1 MRTHIFPLLTI
12 FLLSLSSSSSSSSNL
27 IKDTCKK
34 CSDTDPNIR
43 YNFCTSSFN
52 SSPDSNQTTDLR
64 QLGLVSIRLTKNNV
78 TSTRHFIK
86 HLLRDDKNKKMNN
99 NNNTITNTTTKLD
112 PYVKACLN
120 DCMEL
125 YSDAVST
132 IKLAVKDY
140 KAKRYDDANIGL
152 SSVIDASTTCEDG
165 FKENDNSKNKS
176 KNHVVSPLT
185 KRNDNAF
192 QLTAISLSIINML
205 RN

>member
-1 MRTHIFPLLTI
+1 MDSRPSTTASILGTFGTTMSRLPTDIFWAI
-12 FLLSLSSSSSSSSNL
+12 VVISNGLSL
-27 IKDTCKK
+27 KPGK
-34 CSDTDPNIR
+34 
-43 YNFCTSSFN
+43 
-52 SSPDSNQTTDLR
+52 
-64 QLGLVSIRLTKNNV
+64 G
-78 TSTRHFIK
+78 TRHKRPKLKGSISRIITLKNRFEKLSCHHFSTMRLVQVLRLMHCRLRSNKMRNMGIIFI
-86 HLLRDDKNKKMNN
+86 
-99 NNNTITNTTTKLD
+99 
-112 PYVKACLN
+112 
-120 DCMEL
+120 
-125 YSDAVST
+125 SDAVST